1 MKTWRARFF
10 AAWSQCD
17 AAGIVFYPHAYVWF
31 DEATENLFRAN
42 GLGYPELESEL
53 GLSGMPLIETG
64 ATYRN
69 PCRLGDALE
78 IETWVDDWG
87 KRSFLVRHIVRHEG
101 GEIALEGFERRV
113 LVAPD
118 PGHPKGMR
126 AIEIPESVIARFVD

>member
-1 MKTWRARFF
+1 MKTHRSRFF
-10 AAWSQCD
+10 VAWSQCD
-17 AAGIVFYPHAYVWF
+17 AAGIVYYPHAYVWF

-69 PCRLGDALE
+69 PCRLGDEVQL
-78 IETWVDDWG
+78 ETWVDDWG
-87 KRSFLVRHIVRHEG
+87 KRSFLVRHVLRHRDG
-101 GEIALEGFERRV
+101 AVALEGFERRV

-126 AIEIPESVIARFVD
+126 AIEIPTSVIARFVD

>member
-17 AAGIVFYPHAYVWF
+17 AAGIVFYPHVYVWF
-31 DEATENLFRAN
+31 DESTENLFRAN

-53 GLSGMPLIETG
+53 GLSGMPLVETG

-87 KRSFLVRHIVRHEG
+87 KRSFLVRHVVRHEDG
-101 GEIALEGFERRV
+101 AVALEGFERRV
-113 LVAPD
+113 LLAPD
-118 PGHPKGMR
+118 PDRPKGIR
-126 AIEIPESVIARFVD
+126 AVEIPAAVIARFVD

>member
-10 AAWSQCD
+10 VAWSQCD
-17 AAGIVFYPHAYVWF
+17 AAGIVFYPHIYVWF
-31 DEATENLFRAN
+31 DESTENLFRAN

-87 KRSFLVRHIVRHEG
+87 KRSFLVRHVVRHKDG
-101 GEIALEGFERRV
+101 PIALEGFERRV

-118 PGHPKGMR
+118 PGHPKGIR
-126 AIEIPESVIARFVD
+126 AIEIPAAVIARFVD